1 MKTILTLACVNV
13 VLACAEAI
21 GLFIDVVEAGKFPT
35 AFGLF
40 KHKAD
45 RRVFLVVRRLLE
57 RAVDFISTGFFFRFG
72 VSKTLGG
79 VRLAIENFIITT
91 QEIRFGFH
99 RFYPV
104 LHRQRKFRHLRDG
117 RLVAGDDSGFKLVP
131 ERGKIG
137 LGKRVWKNEENQN
150 RA

>member
-21 GLFIDVVEAGKFPT
+21 GADLNPIVEVQHGYLLGDAGNPIWFSP
-35 AFGLF
+35 
-40 KHKAD
+40 
-45 RRVFLVVRRLLE
+45 LLP
-57 RAVDFISTGFFFRFG
+57 R
-72 VSKTLGG
+72 
-79 VRLAIENFIITT
+79 
-91 QEIRFGFH
+91 
-99 RFYPV
+99 

-137 LGKRVWKNEENQN
+137 LGKRVWKK
-150 RA
+150 